1 MNGTLGILFHLRR
14 DKKRKDGTIP
24 IYLRITIDG
33 KRSEF
38 AINRLIEEDKWDV
51 KSGYAIGTKE
61 SARSLNTYID
71 VLRNRIYEAQRE
83 LLQDKKPVT
92 SETVKNRILG
102 KDKQSRTLLEVF
114 QYHNK
119 IIEEQVGKGYAALTK
134 KRYETA
140 MMHVSSFLQHA
151 YQKQD
156 IDLQSLNHEFVTRFE
171 HYLKTVRNCN
181 SNTTAK
187 YIKNLKKVVNLARK
201 NEWLQ
206 KDPFINYKIQIKE
219 VKREFLSQ
227 EELRKMEEL
236 EITDQSLE
244 MVRDIFVFSCY
255 TGLAYTDII
264 KLTEDNIVPG
274 EDGSQWIFTEREKT
288 ETKVHIPLLPKPL
301 EIIGKYKDH
310 PIASNKGVLLP
321 TFSNQ
326 KMNLHLKPI
335 AQLAG
340 IRKNVTFHMARH
352 TFATTVTLTNDVP
365 IESVSEMLGHR
376 SIRTTQIYAKVLD
389 KKVGRDMN
397 QLREKLGKRDD
408 NSQPL

>member
-206 KDPFINYKIQIKE
+206 KDPFINYKI
-219 VKREFLSQ
+219 
-227 EELRKMEEL
+227 
-236 EITDQSLE
+236 
-244 MVRDIFVFSCY
+244 
-255 TGLAYTDII
+255 
-264 KLTEDNIVPG
+264 
-274 EDGSQWIFTEREKT
+274 
-288 ETKVHIPLLPKPL
+288 
-301 EIIGKYKDH
+301 
-310 PIASNKGVLLP
+310 
-321 TFSNQ
+321 
-326 KMNLHLKPI
+326 
-335 AQLAG
+335 
-340 IRKNVTFHMARH
+340 
-352 TFATTVTLTNDVP
+352 
-365 IESVSEMLGHR
+365 
-376 SIRTTQIYAKVLD
+376 
-389 KKVGRDMN
+389 
-397 QLREKLGKRDD
+397 
-408 NSQPL
+408 